1 MNLLLWLTPE
11 GLRAWQQPTRPPAFF
26 AADAEGL
33 SAFATYLAT
42 TDASRWR
49 LLLDLPGEEFVTLP
63 PPPAQL
69 AFFDRYALR
78 QRYLAEQFPERTL
91 RAAIAEPRPQR
102 GDNLTLLA
110 HDDAAIAPWLE
121 ALEPYRERADG
132 IHALGVLA
140 VAAAGLP
147 PRFSGIV
154 QILGDVWLRQ
164 IVVRQGRP
172 CFSRQISCPER
183 QAVAT
188 WLGDETRRLLQHL
201 HRLEPQADF
210 HAGLMLLP
218 PTLSLQ
224 SLPGLNSETGLT
236 WSLRTCSPAQW
247 QQDLLAELGAG
258 RRQRLSADLSPP
270 AFRRAARWRR
280 GVDFGLRLSSLLF
293 TLSLAAYLQAHAEFS
308 LADET
313 ASSHR
318 HSSIPATALP
328 ALLNASGERLLAEML
343 EHQAS
348 SARALAALTA
358 WSSLPASCHQT
369 LPVNELRWQQRELQ
383 LQVPHGTAAAQTSH
397 CQPHLHNEHAVNTAS
412 RERQSPQSPNP
423 PSLRFVDE
431 RNQ

>member
-11 GLRAWQQPTRPPAFF
+11 GLHAWRQTTRPPAFF

-42 TDASRWR
+42 TDAPRWR

-102 GDNLTLLA
+102 SDNLTLLA

-121 ALEPYRERADG
+121 ALEPYREQADG
-132 IHALGVLA
+132 IHTLGVVA
-140 VAAAGLP
+140 IAAAGLP

-154 QILGDVWLRQ
+154 QIFGDAWLRQ

-172 CFSRQISCPER
+172 CFSRQIFCLDR
-183 QAVAT
+183 QAAAT
-188 WLGDETRRLLQHL
+188 WLVDETRRLLQHL
-201 HRLEPQADF
+201 HHLEPPAAF
-210 HAGLMLLP
+210 AEGRMLLP
-218 PTLSLQ
+218 PTLPPQLLQ
-224 SLPGLNSETGLT
+224 GLNSETGLT
-236 WSLRTCSPAQW
+236 WSLRTCPSEQW

-258 RRQRLSADLSPP
+258 HRRPLSADLSPP
-270 AFRRAARWRR
+270 PFRREARWRR
-280 GVDFGLRLSSLLF
+280 GVDFGLRLSGLLF

-313 ASSHR
+313 ASLHR
-318 HSSIPATALP
+318 HSSISAAALP

-348 SARALAALTA
+348 SARALAALTV
-358 WSSLPASCHQT
+358 WSNLPANCHQM

-383 LQVPHGTAAAQTSH
+383 LQVPHGTAAAQASH
-397 CQPHLHNEHAVNTAS
+397 CQPHLHDEHAVNAAS
-412 RERQSPQSPNP
+412 RERQSPQPPNP
-423 PSLRFVDE
+423 PTLRFVDE
-431 RNQ
+431 KNR